1 MSIQQ
6 FAKALVEGDPKS
18 RLLEAL
24 QKLQMLSLDQLK
36 AEDGE
41 TDDPEWAIWNQTP
54 DGTARTA

>member
-6 FAKALVEGDPKS
+6 FAKALVQEGPKS

-24 QKLQMLSLDQLK
+24 QKLQLAPLAQLK
-36 AEDGE
+36 AQDGE

-54 DGTARTA
+54 SGTARTA